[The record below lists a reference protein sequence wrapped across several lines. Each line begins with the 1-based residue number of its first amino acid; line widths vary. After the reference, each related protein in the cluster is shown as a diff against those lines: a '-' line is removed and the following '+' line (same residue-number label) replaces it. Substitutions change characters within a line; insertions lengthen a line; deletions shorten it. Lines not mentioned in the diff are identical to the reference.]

1 MKIKSVLI
9 ASTIAS
15 AVTLASLSAF
25 ADGDKETYTNY
36 GDSKSESYKK
46 GGHRGH
52 GGHHRGFK
60 KVFAQLDLSDAQ
72 KTQLKELR
80 KQKRDGN
87 LTRESFKSEMAGIL
101 TAEQN
106 AKLEQIKAQR
116 GERKQRRGMKREQ
129 MKSLN
134 LTAEQKTQMKGARKE
149 LREEFRAQ
157 RKEAMTAKMKSI
169 LTDEQFAKFQA
180 FQQR

>member
-9 ASTIAS
+9 ASTIAT
-15 AVTLASLSAF
+15 AVSLASLSAF
-25 ADGDKETYTNY
+25 ADGDKDINSNY
-36 GDSKSESYKK
+36 GDTKSESYKK
-46 GGHRGH
+46 GGHH
-52 GGHHRGFK
+52 KHHRGFK
-60 KVFAQLDLSDAQ
+60 KVFAQLNLTDAQ

-80 KQKRDGN
+80 QQKRDGS
-87 LTRESFKSEMAGIL
+87 LTRESFQSEMAGIL

-116 GERKQRRGMKREQ
+116 GERKQSRGKHREQ

-134 LTAEQKTQMKGARKE
+134 LSVEQKTQMKEARKE
-149 LREEFRAQ
+149 LREALRSQ

-169 LTDEQFAKFQA
+169 LTAEQFAKFET
-180 FQQR
+180 FEQR